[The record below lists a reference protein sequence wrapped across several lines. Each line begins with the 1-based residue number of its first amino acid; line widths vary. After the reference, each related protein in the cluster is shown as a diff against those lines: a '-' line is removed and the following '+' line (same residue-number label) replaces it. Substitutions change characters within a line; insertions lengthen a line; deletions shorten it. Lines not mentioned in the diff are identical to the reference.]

1 MHRRIDTMEQF
12 YEARAAMEPVYIMSK
27 SRGRILVPCMNTVLV
42 RTELVVDNT
51 YNPNSV
57 PADKLNL
64 LIQSIVDNGFCFP
77 VVTIWDDDTCKFIV
91 IDGAHR
97 RLVLSAEWLDCDY
110 IPLVFLAHDMSKR
123 LTATWQF
130 NKARGV
136 HEVDKDA
143 DLIRRLI
150 EQGVPEEEIA
160 ERLGTDL
167 DTIHR
172 YKQVTGVAE
181 IFRNAE
187 WSRAWEIVDE

>member
-12 YEARAAMEPVYIMSK
+12 YEARAAMEPVYITSK
-27 SRGRILVPCMNTVLV
+27 SRGQILVPCMNTVLV
-42 RTELVVDNT
+42 RTDLVVDNS

-57 PADKLNL
+57 PSDKLQL

-77 VVTIWDDDTCKFIV
+77 VVTIWDDETGKFVV

-97 RLVLSAEWLDCDY
+97 RLVVSAEWLDCDY

-136 HEVDKDA
+136 HEVDRDA

-150 EQGVPEEEIA
+150 EQGVAEEEIA

-172 YKQVTGVAE
+172 YKQLTGVAE
-181 IFRNAE
+181 LFKGAE
-187 WSRAWEIVDE
+187 WSRAWEVSDE